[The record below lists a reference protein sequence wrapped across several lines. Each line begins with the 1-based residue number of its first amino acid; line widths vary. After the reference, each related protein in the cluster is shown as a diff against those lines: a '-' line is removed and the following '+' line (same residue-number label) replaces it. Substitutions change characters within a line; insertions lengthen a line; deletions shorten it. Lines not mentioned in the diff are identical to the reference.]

1 MFEMMFDLET
11 LDTEPSAVVLSVG
24 AVIWETGQMPDDGPL
39 QWQVRKMDGQ
49 FMRTLN
55 IQSQVE
61 RGRTMS
67 ERTLLWWMQ
76 QDADAQAEAFAS
88 VRTPIHQVMQQFDD
102 FAQFGKDLGVN
113 AYWAS
118 PSTFDFPIWESLSKM
133 AGIEEPWH
141 YRQVRDVRTVV
152 AEASYS
158 ANSHKPTVPIHGKAH
173 QPVTDCM
180 WQIDLLTAARNKIGR
195 RIAPEG

>member
-11 LDTEPSAVVLSVG
+11 LDTEPSSIVLSVG
-24 AVIWETGQMPDDGPL
+24 AVTWETYADDTGHLAWRVPEH
-39 QWQVRKMDGQ
+39 GT
-49 FMRTLN
+49 FMRTLD
-55 IQSQVE
+55 IQAQLD

-88 VRTPIHQVMQQFDD
+88 VRWPIHQVMQQFED
-102 FAQFGKDLGVN
+102 FALRAKGLEVN
-113 AYWAS
+113 AFWAS
-118 PSTFDFPIWESLSKM
+118 PSTFDFPIWEDLSKM
-133 AGIEEPWH
+133 AGVSEPWH

-158 ANSHKPTVPIHGKAH
+158 ANSHKPTVPIAGKAH
-173 QPVTDCM
+173 QPVTDCL

-195 RIAPEG
+195 RIAT

>member
-1 MFEMMFDLET
+1 MFEMMVDLET
-11 LDTEPSAVVLSVG
+11 LDTEPSAVVLSIG
-24 AVIWETGQMPDDGPL
+24 AVIWETAPDADDPDTLAWIERGN
-39 QWQVRKMDGQ
+39 
-49 FMRTLN
+49 FMRVIEFQTQL
-55 IQSQVE
+55 E

-88 VRTPIHQVMQQFDD
+88 VRWPIHQVMQQFEE
-102 FAQFGKDLGVN
+102 FAGVGTQLGVN

-118 PSTFDFPIWESLSKM
+118 PSTFDFPIWEDLSKM
-133 AGIEEPWH
+133 AGITEPWH
-141 YRQVRDVRTVV
+141 YRQVRDVRTLV

-158 ANSHKPTVPIHGKAH
+158 AMSHVPTVPIAGKAH
-173 QPVTDCM
+173 QPVTDCL

-195 RIAPEG
+195 RIAGS